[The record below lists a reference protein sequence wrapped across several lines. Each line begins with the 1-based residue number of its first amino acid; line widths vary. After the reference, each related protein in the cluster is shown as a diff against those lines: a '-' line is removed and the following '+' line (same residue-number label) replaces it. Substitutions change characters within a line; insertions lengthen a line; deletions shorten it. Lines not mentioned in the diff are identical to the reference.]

1 MQFRLP
7 FLSVFLPVSQSL
19 FAISH
24 IHDIETHSNPRTPP
38 YQLLTSNTS
47 SNLLQHHLT
56 PDYLAYIHLTMSAAT
71 AAPAWHPGELAVHR
85 LLSVPTPHANPTS
98 AGLPRP
104 YAARIAAAPLLALG
118 TLDADGRPWTTLWGG
133 APGVA
138 GAMGP
143 GLLGVRARVD
153 AANDPVLR
161 ALWGGRVV
169 GEQVVRSGD
178 KVVSGLGIDLQTR
191 DRVKLMGRLVAGA
204 VAQGEV
210 QMAVRVEGSLGNCP
224 KYLNGRALVART
236 PEVEGVEDGFP
247 LSARAR
253 RVVDQADLFFLS
265 SGHGTGMD
273 TNHRGGSKG
282 FVRIGRNDEGAVE
295 LIYPEYSG
303 NRLYQTLGNLQANPL
318 VGITIPDFDT
328 SDVLYATGTATI
340 LTGDAADALLPHTR
354 LAVKITLTSALLV
367 KGGLPMRATSPQVDY
382 SPYNPPARPL
392 AAEGAAALPSTP
404 LATATLQHRQPLTPS
419 ITRFTFAL
427 DAPHEPVPG
436 EYVTL
441 DFAAELDHGWSHMR
455 DDDPRSLNEDWIR
468 SFTVSGSPSARAF
481 EITARVKRGG
491 ATELLAKH
499 LLRGGPLEVAVR
511 GFAVTEG
518 TRMGAVAE
526 GGGKKEVFV
535 AGGVGITPLLAQAP
549 GLLEDGK
556 AFEVIWG
563 VRGED
568 VGAVRDAVERIPG
581 LAARLRVHVTG
592 KIGEADEETLA
603 KIEALGVGVERR
615 RMEKQDLERV
625 FEGEKRKFYLCAAPA
640 LLTIMKGWLEN
651 EEVVWEDFGY

>member
-1 MQFRLP
+1 
-7 FLSVFLPVSQSL
+7 
-19 FAISH
+19 
-24 IHDIETHSNPRTPP
+24 
-38 YQLLTSNTS
+38 
-47 SNLLQHHLT
+47 
-56 PDYLAYIHLTMSAAT
+56 MSAAT

-328 SDVLYATGTATI
+328 SDATGTATI

-382 SPYNPPARPL
+382 SPY
-392 AAEGAAALPSTP
+392 
-404 LATATLQHRQPLTPS
+404 
-419 ITRFTFAL
+419 
-427 DAPHEPVPG
+427 
-436 EYVTL
+436 
-441 DFAAELDHGWSHMR
+441 
-455 DDDPRSLNEDWIR
+455 
-468 SFTVSGSPSARAF
+468 
-481 EITARVKRGG
+481 
-491 ATELLAKH
+491 
-499 LLRGGPLEVAVR
+499 
-511 GFAVTEG
+511 
-518 TRMGAVAE
+518 
-526 GGGKKEVFV
+526 
-535 AGGVGITPLLAQAP
+535 
-549 GLLEDGK
+549 
-556 AFEVIWG
+556 
-563 VRGED
+563 
-568 VGAVRDAVERIPG
+568 
-581 LAARLRVHVTG
+581 
-592 KIGEADEETLA
+592 
-603 KIEALGVGVERR
+603 
-615 RMEKQDLERV
+615 
-625 FEGEKRKFYLCAAPA
+625 
-640 LLTIMKGWLEN
+640 
-651 EEVVWEDFGY
+651 

>member
-1 MQFRLP
+1 
-7 FLSVFLPVSQSL
+7 
-19 FAISH
+19 
-24 IHDIETHSNPRTPP
+24 
-38 YQLLTSNTS
+38 
-47 SNLLQHHLT
+47 
-56 PDYLAYIHLTMSAAT
+56 
-71 AAPAWHPGELAVHR
+71 
-85 LLSVPTPHANPTS
+85 
-98 AGLPRP
+98 
-104 YAARIAAAPLLALG
+104 
-118 TLDADGRPWTTLWGG
+118 
-133 APGVA
+133 
-138 GAMGP
+138 
-143 GLLGVRARVD
+143 
-153 AANDPVLR
+153 
-161 ALWGGRVV
+161 
-169 GEQVVRSGD
+169 
-178 KVVSGLGIDLQTR
+178 
-191 DRVKLMGRLVAGA
+191 
-204 VAQGEV
+204 
-210 QMAVRVEGSLGNCP
+210 
-224 KYLNGRALVART
+224 
-236 PEVEGVEDGFP
+236 
-247 LSARAR
+247 
-253 RVVDQADLFFLS
+253 
-265 SGHGTGMD
+265 
-273 TNHRGGSKG
+273 
-282 FVRIGRNDEGAVE
+282 
-295 LIYPEYSG
+295 
-303 NRLYQTLGNLQANPL
+303 
-318 VGITIPDFDT
+318 
-328 SDVLYATGTATI
+328 
-340 LTGDAADALLPHTR
+340 
-354 LAVKITLTSALLV
+354 
-367 KGGLPMRATSPQVDY
+367 
-382 SPYNPPARPL
+382 
-392 AAEGAAALPSTP
+392 
-404 LATATLQHRQPLTPS
+404 PLTPS

-526 GGGKKEVFV
+526 GGKKKEVFV

-568 VGAVRDAVERIPG
+568 VGVVRDAVERIPG

-603 KIEALGVGVERR
+603 KIEALGLGVERR

>member
-1 MQFRLP
+1 MRVMKRGNIAECYLDNIAVRLESIRLGKRQGYRR
-7 FLSVFLPVSQSL
+7 FLVFAELTKSKKGGQYIALFTYFSFQSWIRVLLCSGPRQAINALTLKSVYEVKL
-19 FAISH
+19 
-24 IHDIETHSNPRTPP
+24 
-38 YQLLTSNTS
+38 S
-47 SNLLQHHLT
+47 SAGDGNVGEEILSFFEK
-56 PDYLAYIHLTMSAAT
+56 IK
-71 AAPAWHPGELAVHR
+71 ELATQDTRQAVI
-85 LLSVPTPHANPTS
+85 LSGMLFTLVVWIFS
-98 AGLPRP
+98 ALF
-104 YAARIAAAPLLALG
+104 LLAAVLFYVFF
-118 TLDADGRPWTTLWGG
+118 LWHWIPRADGGLSGYCERKVNKSLTKIVHEKVDKAL
-133 APGVA
+133 AKEERKQLKA
-138 GAMGP
+138 G
-143 GLLGVRARVD
+143 
-153 AANDPVLR
+153 
-161 ALWGGRVV
+161 
-169 GEQVVRSGD
+169 
-178 KVVSGLGIDLQTR
+178 I
-191 DRVKLMGRLVAGA
+191 
-204 VAQGEV
+204 
-210 QMAVRVEGSLGNCP
+210 
-224 KYLNGRALVART
+224 NG
-236 PEVEGVEDGFP
+236 
-247 LSARAR
+247 
-253 RVVDQADLFFLS
+253 
-265 SGHGTGMD
+265 
-273 TNHRGGSKG
+273 
-282 FVRIGRNDEGAVE
+282 
-295 LIYPEYSG
+295 
-303 NRLYQTLGNLQANPL
+303 
-318 VGITIPDFDT
+318 
-328 SDVLYATGTATI
+328 
-340 LTGDAADALLPHTR
+340 
-354 LAVKITLTSALLV
+354 
-367 KGGLPMRATSPQVDY
+367 
-382 SPYNPPARPL
+382 
-392 AAEGAAALPSTP
+392 GAAALPSTP

-526 GGGKKEVFV
+526 GGEKKEVFV

-568 VGAVRDAVERIPG
+568 VGVVRDAVERIPG

>member
-1 MQFRLP
+1 M
-7 FLSVFLPVSQSL
+7 VV
-19 FAISH
+19 AI
-24 IHDIETHSNPRTPP
+24 
-38 YQLLTSNTS
+38 
-47 SNLLQHHLT
+47 
-56 PDYLAYIHLTMSAAT
+56 
-71 AAPAWHPGELAVHR
+71 
-85 LLSVPTPHANPTS
+85 
-98 AGLPRP
+98 
-104 YAARIAAAPLLALG
+104 
-118 TLDADGRPWTTLWGG
+118 
-133 APGVA
+133 
-138 GAMGP
+138 GP

-295 LIYPEYSG
+295 LIYPECCTRPWAISRPTPSWASPYPILTLRMYSMHAFTFCPAIW
-303 NRLYQTLGNLQANPL
+303 NWEL
-318 VGITIPDFDT
+318 T
-328 SDVLYATGTATI
+328 SRQATGTATI

-526 GGGKKEVFV
+526 GGKKKEVFV

-568 VGAVRDAVERIPG
+568 VGVVRDAVERIPG

-603 KIEALGVGVERR
+603 KIEALGLGVERR

>member
-1 MQFRLP
+1 
-7 FLSVFLPVSQSL
+7 
-19 FAISH
+19 
-24 IHDIETHSNPRTPP
+24 
-38 YQLLTSNTS
+38 
-47 SNLLQHHLT
+47 
-56 PDYLAYIHLTMSAAT
+56 
-71 AAPAWHPGELAVHR
+71 
-85 LLSVPTPHANPTS
+85 
-98 AGLPRP
+98 
-104 YAARIAAAPLLALG
+104 
-118 TLDADGRPWTTLWGG
+118 
-133 APGVA
+133 
-138 GAMGP
+138 
-143 GLLGVRARVD
+143 
-153 AANDPVLR
+153 
-161 ALWGGRVV
+161 
-169 GEQVVRSGD
+169 
-178 KVVSGLGIDLQTR
+178 
-191 DRVKLMGRLVAGA
+191 MGRLVAGA

-328 SDVLYATGTATI
+328 SDATGTATI

-367 KGGLPMRATSPQVDY
+367 KGGLPMRATSPQ
-382 SPYNPPARPL
+382 
-392 AAEGAAALPSTP
+392 
-404 LATATLQHRQPLTPS
+404 
-419 ITRFTFAL
+419 
-427 DAPHEPVPG
+427 
-436 EYVTL
+436 
-441 DFAAELDHGWSHMR
+441 
-455 DDDPRSLNEDWIR
+455 
-468 SFTVSGSPSARAF
+468 
-481 EITARVKRGG
+481 
-491 ATELLAKH
+491 
-499 LLRGGPLEVAVR
+499 
-511 GFAVTEG
+511 
-518 TRMGAVAE
+518 
-526 GGGKKEVFV
+526 
-535 AGGVGITPLLAQAP
+535 
-549 GLLEDGK
+549 
-556 AFEVIWG
+556 
-563 VRGED
+563 D

>member
-1 MQFRLP
+1 
-7 FLSVFLPVSQSL
+7 
-19 FAISH
+19 
-24 IHDIETHSNPRTPP
+24 
-38 YQLLTSNTS
+38 
-47 SNLLQHHLT
+47 
-56 PDYLAYIHLTMSAAT
+56 MSAAT
-71 AAPAWHPGELAVHR
+71 AAPVWHPGELAVHR

-118 TLDADGRPWTTLWGG
+118 TLDAEGRPWTTLWGG
-133 APGVA
+133 AAGVA

-153 AANDPVLR
+153 AAHDPVLR
-161 ALWGGRVV
+161 ALWGGPVV
-169 GEQVVRSGD
+169 DEQVVRSGD

-328 SDVLYATGTATI
+328 SDVLYVRLRILLGNLELGTNKSS
-340 LTGDAADALLPHTR
+340 GHRNGNDSHRRRCRRPAAAHPPRHQNHPHLSPPRQGRAPHARHVPAGRLLP
-354 LAVKITLTSALLV
+354 L
-367 KGGLPMRATSPQVDY
+367 Q
-382 SPYNPPARPL
+382 PARPPPRRR
-392 AAEGAAALPSTP
+392 GRRRS
-404 LATATLQHRQPLTPS
+404 
-419 ITRFTFAL
+419 AL
-427 DAPHEPVPG
+427 DPARDRHPPAPPAPDPEHHALHVRPRRPARDPVPG

-455 DDDPRSLNEDWIR
+455 DDDPRSLNEDWVR
-468 SFTVSGSPSARAF
+468 SFTISGYPSARAF

-499 LLRGGPLEVAVR
+499 LLRGGPLEVA
-511 GFAVTEG
+511 
-518 TRMGAVAE
+518 
-526 GGGKKEVFV
+526 
-535 AGGVGITPLLAQAP
+535 AP
-549 GLLEDGK
+549 GLLTGGK

-563 VRGED
+563 VRGDD
-568 VGAVRDAVERIPG
+568 VGVVRDAVERIPG
-581 LAARLRVHVTG
+581 LAARLSVHVTG
-592 KIGEADEETLA
+592 KIGEADEEALA
-603 KIEALGVGVERR
+603 KVEALGVRIERR
-615 RMEKQDLERV
+615 RMEKHDLERV

-640 LLTIMKGWLEN
+640 LLTVMKGWLEN

>member
-1 MQFRLP
+1 
-7 FLSVFLPVSQSL
+7 
-19 FAISH
+19 
-24 IHDIETHSNPRTPP
+24 
-38 YQLLTSNTS
+38 
-47 SNLLQHHLT
+47 
-56 PDYLAYIHLTMSAAT
+56 MSAAT

-104 YAARIAAAPLLALG
+104 YAARIAATPLLALG

-153 AANDPVLR
+153 APNDPVLR

-169 GEQVVRSGD
+169 DEQVVRSGD
-178 KVVSGLGIDLQTR
+178 KVVSGLCIDLQTR

-367 KGGLPMRATSPQVDY
+367 KGGLPMRATSPQ
-382 SPYNPPARPL
+382 
-392 AAEGAAALPSTP
+392 
-404 LATATLQHRQPLTPS
+404 
-419 ITRFTFAL
+419 
-427 DAPHEPVPG
+427 PVPG

-526 GGGKKEVFV
+526 GGEKKEVFV

-568 VGAVRDAVERIPG
+568 VGVVRDAVERIPG